1 MKEDLVIVTTLIILI
16 LTIVYLT
23 IKVSK
28 LNNQLAIILIALRQQ
43 IRKNSTYNQERYEYV
58 ATNTTIEPKVNIK
71 NT

>member
-1 MKEDLVIVTTLIILI
+1 MKEEIAIVTTLLILI

-28 LNNQLAIILIALRQQ
+28 LNNQLTIIFIALTQQ
-43 IRKNSTYNQERYEYV
+43 IRKNSTYNQEHYEYV
-58 ATNTTIEPKVNIK
+58 ATNTTIEPKQNIK